1 MVQMSVTKG
10 TIIKILIYAR
20 SWLVS
25 YLNNRNELGYQIYFE
40 N

>member
-1 MVQMSVTKG
+1 MRLTKG
-10 TIIKILIYAR
+10 TILKIQIYAS

-25 YLNNRNELGYQIYFE
+25 YLNNRNVLGYQIQVE